1 MRLLL
6 AAGAAGDMAL
16 AVVPTRASNLSLVD
30 VPNPGGGVR
39 KRVAIPASIAAAT
52 LRPAPCV

>member
-6 AAGAAGDMAL
+6 AAGAAGDKAL
-16 AVVPTRASNLSLVD
+16 TVVLTGASNLSLVD